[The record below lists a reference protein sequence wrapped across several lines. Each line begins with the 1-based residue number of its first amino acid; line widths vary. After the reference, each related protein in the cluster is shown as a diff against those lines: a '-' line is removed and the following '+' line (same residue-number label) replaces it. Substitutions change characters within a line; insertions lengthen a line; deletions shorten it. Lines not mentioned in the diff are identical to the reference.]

1 MLGTIAEYVAELG
14 LDVAKNCGERKIE
27 EHKLR
32 ADLTTFIESQRKYA
46 DMCSLAEEIDFQGL
60 IDYIS
65 HHLLKDVSTR
75 VFSPN
80 SKMRGDARKM
90 IIDRAITYSGAD
102 TPERKQKV
110 ADVIAISL
118 DIIRDFYHKQCS
130 MKDYIIASEAVE
142 AVTEVVNESTNT
154 TVATINDKTN
164 LILDKITE
172 SRSLFSLDEAEKYAE
187 EGRIN
192 DIGRKLNKFLD
203 YISVKHPYYP
213 DFKID
218 YAHGNLIS
226 APVTPEAAKR
236 FPPSMTFTGA
246 VRFGNEYYNDPNG
259 NPLVYAY
266 RHQLPMIMEVKMV
279 KKYLGEKPD
288 PFQDD
293 VAGLAGKTMIA
304 KPPAFP
310 PAFPCSIKVGTE
322 VFFDYVLLRTQE
334 IEDDGTY
341 VIGNKEQNGYLYFEI
356 RINPNKPS
364 QPDFNIKIEKGSNK
378 DRLKYVKFMNTLSKE
393 KDLHIYLLDEGEDF
407 LAGYINDFELHTGF
421 ASVDEEIDYLE
432 RVCTIEDFFDVK
444 FPSEGGVSIAD
455 FDKIVRISDLIRKDQ
470 IEGTWTQ
477 ATFTG
482 ITTQHFREEL
492 KSLENTEVHNLSFV
506 WVDHVELFGV
516 ELEFRV
522 LRSFI
527 SARIMDYDRVKKKVE
542 LLDDGESIKITFC
555 ASDDNRAIETLKIPE
570 KFEKVS

>member
-1 MLGTIAEYVAELG
+1 MLGTIAEYVANLA
-14 LDVAKNCGERKIE
+14 LDLAKNCGERKIE

-32 ADLTTFIESQRKYA
+32 ADLTTFIEGQRKYA

-75 VFSPN
+75 VFSPS

-90 IIDRAITYSGAD
+90 IIDRAIAYSGAD
-102 TPERKQKV
+102 TPEQKRKS
-110 ADVIAISL
+110 ADLIAICL
-118 DIIRDFYHKQCS
+118 DAIRDFYHKQCS
-130 MKDYIIASEAVE
+130 MKDYILASETVE

-154 TVATINDKTN
+154 TVATINDKTK
-164 LILDKITE
+164 LILDKIIE
-172 SRSLFSLDEAEKYAE
+172 SRSLFSLDEAMKSAE
-187 EGRIN
+187 EGEIN
-192 DIGRKLNKFLD
+192 DIGRELNKFLD
-203 YISVKHPYYP
+203 CISVKHPYYP

-226 APVTPEAAKR
+226 VPVTPEAAKR
-236 FPPSMTFTGA
+236 FPSSMTFTGA
-246 VRFGNEYYNDPNG
+246 VRFGDDYYNDPNG
-259 NPLVYAY
+259 NPLDYAY
-266 RHQLPMIMEVKMV
+266 RHQLPMTMEVKMV
-279 KKYLGEKPD
+279 QKYLGEKPD

-293 VAGLAGKTMIA
+293 VAELAGKTMIA
-304 KPPAFP
+304 EPPAFP
-310 PAFPCSIKVGTE
+310 PAFPCSIKVGSE
-322 VFFDYVLLRTQE
+322 VFFDYVLLRIQE

-356 RINPNKPS
+356 RINPNKPG
-364 QPDFNIKIEKGSNK
+364 QPDFRIKIEKGSNK
-378 DRLKYVKFMNTLSKE
+378 ERLKYVEFMNTLSKE
-393 KDLHIYLLDEGEDF
+393 KNLHIYLLDEGEDF

-432 RVCTIEDFFDVK
+432 RVCTIEDYFDVK
-444 FPSEGGVSIAD
+444 LPSEGGVSMAD

-470 IEGTWTQ
+470 IEGTWSQ

-506 WVDHVELFGV
+506 WIDHVELFGV

-527 SARIMDYDRVKKKVE
+527 SARIMNYDKVKKKVE

-555 ASDDNRAIETLKIPE
+555 AGDDNRAIETLKIPE

>member
-1 MLGTIAEYVAELG
+1 MLGTIAEYVANLA
-14 LDVAKNCGERKIE
+14 LDLAKNCGERKIE

-32 ADLTTFIESQRKYA
+32 ADLTTFIEGQRKYA

-75 VFSPN
+75 VFSLS

-90 IIDRAITYSGAD
+90 IIDRAIAYSGAD
-102 TPERKQKV
+102 TPEQKRKS
-110 ADVIAISL
+110 ADLIAICL
-118 DIIRDFYHKQCS
+118 DVIRDFYHKQCS
-130 MKDYIIASEAVE
+130 MKDYILASETVE

-154 TVATINDKTN
+154 TVATINDKTK
-164 LILDKITE
+164 LILDKIIE
-172 SRSLFSLDEAEKYAE
+172 SRSLFSLDEAMKSAE
-187 EGRIN
+187 EGEIN
-192 DIGRKLNKFLD
+192 DIGRELNKFLD
-203 YISVKHPYYP
+203 CISVKHPYYP

-226 APVTPEAAKR
+226 VPVTPEAAKR
-236 FPPSMTFTGA
+236 FPSSMTFTGA
-246 VRFGNEYYNDPNG
+246 VRFGDDYYNDPNG
-259 NPLVYAY
+259 NPLDYAY
-266 RHQLPMIMEVKMV
+266 RHQLPMTMEVKMV
-279 KKYLGEKPD
+279 QKYLGEKPD

-293 VAGLAGKTMIA
+293 VAELAGKTMIA
-304 KPPAFP
+304 EPPAFP
-310 PAFPCSIKVGTE
+310 PAFPCSIKVGSE
-322 VFFDYVLLRTQE
+322 VFFDYVLLRIQE

-356 RINPNKPS
+356 RINPNKPG
-364 QPDFNIKIEKGSNK
+364 QPDFRIKIEKGSNK
-378 DRLKYVKFMNTLSKE
+378 ERLKYVEFMNTLSKE
-393 KDLHIYLLDEGEDF
+393 KNLHIYLLDEGEDF

-432 RVCTIEDFFDVK
+432 RVCTIEDYFDVK
-444 FPSEGGVSIAD
+444 LPSEGGVSMAD

-470 IEGTWTQ
+470 IEGTWSQ

-506 WVDHVELFGV
+506 WIDHVELFGV

-527 SARIMDYDRVKKKVE
+527 SARIMNYDKVKKKVE

-555 ASDDNRAIETLKIPE
+555 AGDDNRAIETLKIPE

>member
-1 MLGTIAEYVAELG
+1 MLGTIAEYVADLA

-32 ADLTTFIESQRKYA
+32 ADLTTFIEGQRKYA
-46 DMCSLAEEIDFQGL
+46 DMCSMAEEIDFQGL

-75 VFSPN
+75 VFSPS

-90 IIDRAITYSGAD
+90 IIDRAIAYSGAD
-102 TPERKQKV
+102 TPEQKRKS
-110 ADVIAISL
+110 ADLIAICL
-118 DIIRDFYHKQCS
+118 DVIRDFYHKQCS
-130 MKDYIIASEAVE
+130 MKDYILASETVE
-142 AVTEVVNESTNT
+142 AATEVVNKSTNT
-154 TVATINDKTN
+154 IVATINDKTK

-172 SRSLFSLDEAEKYAE
+172 SRSLFSVDEAMKYAE

-192 DIGRKLNKFLD
+192 DIERELNKFLD
-203 YISVKHPYYP
+203 NISVKHPYYP

-226 APVTPEAAKR
+226 APLTPEAAKR

-246 VRFGNEYYNDPNG
+246 IRFGDEYYNDPNG
-259 NPLVYAY
+259 NPLDYSY
-266 RHQLPMIMEVKMV
+266 RHQLPMTMEVKRV
-279 KKYLGEKPD
+279 KKYLGERPD

-293 VAGLAGKTMIA
+293 VAELAGKTMIA
-304 KPPAFP
+304 EPPAFP
-310 PAFPCSIKVGTE
+310 PAFPCSIKIGTE

-341 VIGNKEQNGYLYFEI
+341 VIGNKEQKGYLYFEI
-356 RINPNKPS
+356 RINPNKPG
-364 QPDFNIKIEKGSNK
+364 QPDFKIKIEKGSNK
-378 DRLKYVKFMNTLSKE
+378 DRLKYVKFMNTLSIE
-393 KDLHIYLLDEGEDF
+393 KNLHIYLLDESEDF
-407 LAGYINDFELHTGF
+407 LAGYINDFDLHTGF

-432 RVCTIEDFFDVK
+432 RVCTIEDYFDVK
-444 FPSEGGVSIAD
+444 LPSEGGVSIAD
-455 FDKIVRISDLIRKDQ
+455 FDKIVRISDLIRNDQ

-482 ITTQHFREEL
+482 ITTQHFRDEL

-506 WVDHVELFGV
+506 WADHVELFGV

-555 ASDDNRAIETLKIPE
+555 ACDDNRAIETLKIPE

>member
-14 LDVAKNCGERKIE
+14 LDVATNCGERKIE
-27 EHKLR
+27 EHTLR
-32 ADLTTFIESQRKYA
+32 ADLITYVEGRRKYA

-60 IDYIS
+60 KDYIS
-65 HHLLKDVSTR
+65 HHLLEDVSTR
-75 VFSPN
+75 VFSPRC
-80 SKMRGDARKM
+80 KMRGEARKK

-102 TPERKQKV
+102 TPERKRKV
-110 ADVIAISL
+110 AEVIAICL

-130 MKDYIIASEAVE
+130 MKDYILASETVE
-142 AVTEVVNESTNT
+142 TVTEVVNESTNT

-164 LILDKITE
+164 QILDKITE
-172 SRSLFSLDEAEKYAE
+172 SRSLFSLDEAMKYAE

-192 DIGRKLNKFLD
+192 DIGREIKKSLD
-203 YISVKHPYYP
+203 CLSVQHPYYP

-246 VRFGNEYYNDPNG
+246 IRFGDEYYNDPSG
-259 NPLVYAY
+259 NPLDYSY
-266 RHQLPMIMEVKMV
+266 RHQLPMTMEVERV
-279 KKYLGEKPD
+279 KKYLGERPD

-293 VAGLAGKTMIA
+293 VAELAGKTMIA
-304 KPPAFP
+304 EPPAFP
-310 PAFPCSIKVGTE
+310 PAFPCSIKIGTE

-341 VIGNKEQNGYLYFEI
+341 VISNKEQKGYLYFEI

-364 QPDFNIKIEKGSNK
+364 QPDFKIKIEKGSNK

-393 KDLHIYLLDEGEDF
+393 KNLHIYLLDESEDF
-407 LAGYINDFELHTGF
+407 LAGYINDFDLHTGF
-421 ASVDEEIDYLE
+421 ASIDEEIDYLE
-432 RVCTIEDFFDVK
+432 RVCTIEDYFDVK
-444 FPSEGGVSIAD
+444 LPSEGGVSMAD
-455 FDKIVRISDLIRKDQ
+455 FDKIIRISDLIRNDQ

-482 ITTQHFREEL
+482 ITTQHFRDEL

-506 WVDHVELFGV
+506 WADHVELFGV

-527 SARIMDYDRVKKKVE
+527 SARIMNYDRVKKKVE
-542 LLDDGESIKITFC
+542 LLDDGESIKIIFC
-555 ASDDNRAIETLKIPE
+555 AGNDNRVVETLKIPE
-570 KFEKVS
+570 EFEKVS